1 MTTPQHG
8 AELAIPADGGIAI
21 DAAPQATL
29 KSWFALLSVA
39 IGAFAL
45 VTSEFLPVGLLSS
58 VAADLHVSVGTA
70 GLMVTAPGIIAAF
83 AAPLVTVSVGK
94 LDRRILLCLL
104 TLLMVIANLVSAF
117 APNFTVLV
125 IGRLLLGI
133 GIGGFW
139 ATAIAL
145 SGRLAPA
152 GVSMGRASS
161 IIFTGVT
168 MATVF
173 GVPLGTWIGDI
184 FGWRATFGITGL
196 LGAIVLL
203 GQLLMLPSLPATT
216 AVRLADMPH
225 VFRHKYARVGLL
237 GLVLLV
243 TAHFAAYTYV
253 TPFFRVISGFHAELI
268 STLLLVYGLAGVV
281 GNILAGMAASRDIR
295 KTSIMVVLLMGAA
308 MMIFPLSGVTTLGAV
323 LTIALWGLAFGGLP
337 VCANMWMFAAA
348 PEAMESGAAIVVSTF
363 QVGIAVGSLLGGGV
377 VDHLNIPSV
386 MWMGGAFAVLALVTL
401 AFFGRG
407 LPKTVEAQPVA
418 SH

>member
-8 AELAIPADGGIAI
+8 AELAIPTDGGIAI
-21 DAAPQATL
+21 DAPPKATL

-104 TLLMVIANLVSAF
+104 TLLMVVANLVSAF

-216 AVRLADMPH
+216 AVRLADLPH

-237 GLVLLV
+237 GLVFLV

-295 KTSIMVVLLMGAA
+295 KTFAVVVLLMGAA
-308 MMIFPLSGVTTLGAV
+308 MMIFPLFGVTTLGAV

-386 MWMGGAFAVLALVTL
+386 MWMGGAFAFLALVTVVS
-401 AFFGRG
+401 FGRG